1 MSTAVH
7 CANASSLHSGH
18 WRGEVKPEISDEVQG
33 GRGEDQGQTSAAL
46 MRPKK
51 ALLHQFDCK
60 RPNVTL
66 NTLLDV

>member
-1 MSTAVH
+1 MK
-7 CANASSLHSGH
+7 C
-18 WRGEVKPEISDEVQG
+18 REG
-33 GRGEDQGQTSAAL
+33 GGDQGQASAAL
-46 MRPKK
+46 MQPKK